1 MLKIISCEIKNF
13 KSFKDFKLSHMNN
26 LTALIGANGVGKS
39 NALDSIDFIGKCLQI
54 GIEDF
59 FTTQNKMFKDYIHLW
74 NKDNNTHYKLTVL
87 NSADNKLY
95 IYELILK
102 LAEHDTI
109 NIALEKFTV
118 YDSKNT
124 VKLYSSIFHSH
135 HDGKLHLSKYYDIN
149 DDQKKLYTFLTNI
162 KIYNFYSN
170 NLIKHRL
177 SNTAI
182 EDKKYLHQNCS
193 NLSSI
198 LFHLHRHYKPEY
210 LRIVTYI
217 KMILQ
222 GFEDFHFKVNE
233 KNLDLQCIMTFST
246 EPMPLKFLSS
256 GAIRF
261 ILLVIILNL
270 PKILRPSVLMLEDP
284 EIALHHQAINIIGD
298 MIDVYSADSQIIIA
312 TQSPY
317 LLNNLSLENLY
328 VLNMDF
334 KTGETQL
341 SSINH
346 EMLEQWLR
354 TETLGNL
361 WFMNLLGGNPI

>member
-135 HDGKLHLSKYYDIN
+135 HDGKLHLS
-149 DDQKKLYTFLTNI
+149 
-162 KIYNFYSN
+162 
-170 NLIKHRL
+170 KHRL